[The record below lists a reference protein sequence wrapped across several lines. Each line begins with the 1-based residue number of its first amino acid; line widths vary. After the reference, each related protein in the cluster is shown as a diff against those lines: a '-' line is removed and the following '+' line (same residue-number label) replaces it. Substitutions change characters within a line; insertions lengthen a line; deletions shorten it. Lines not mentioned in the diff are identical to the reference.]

1 MRTAAGR
8 RLFTL
13 VRGRNAERL
22 ALVWLMLRGYR
33 PLARRYAAGGG
44 EIDLVMRR
52 GDVLA
57 FVEVKARASMEAA
70 LTAIEPAKRRRI
82 GRAARTWLA
91 RHPAHAGLTLRGDA
105 VFLAPGHWPRH
116 HVAAFAL
123 DLGSA

>member
-8 RLFTL
+8 RHFTL
-13 VRGRNAERL
+13 IRGRNAERV
-22 ALVWLMLRGYR
+22 ALLWLVLRGWR

-57 FVEVKARASMEAA
+57 FVEVKARASLDAA
-70 LTAIEPAKRRRI
+70 RTAIEPAKRRKI
-82 GRAARTWLA
+82 GKAARTWLA
-91 RHPAHAGLTLRGDA
+91 RHPAHAGLVLRGDA
-105 VFLAPGHWPRH
+105 VFLAPGQWPL
-116 HVAAFAL
+116 HVAAAYEL